1 MRSDF
6 GLRIILIIYL
16 FFNSLFFLYYLSGGL
31 LVGDF
36 KERFGSLP
44 PEVLCIGFFI
54 NIVTLFLLLVIYRVC
69 AHVKMNKHI
78 RIRNSYFVDLT
89 LLIVSFFYIFCV
101 GYYGVG
107 VAGVDESTLNVSKFV
122 LYTYAILQPNF
133 IIMIYLFCYYHSPRP
148 IYWLIFL
155 IFIVS
160 SMLSGATIN
169 FIFFFLLWASYSNK
183 RRLVMCFLAVGIFI
197 SPLIRF
203 LKFVV
208 IEYKRVLAS
217 GGNAD
222 ILRVVSIYKTDDMSL
237 WDTYLFFVKSTFS
250 RFEMTSSSS
259 FILEYSHKIRAAADS
274 IGVIYPQNEYF
285 IYNFF
290 AKTFGF
296 VSDSGAMT
304 LQYIFANYLSGS
316 TDWNAQIGLTGYAL
330 INGVTALSVYALVF
344 VLLILSVIVSR
355 LLRGDG
361 AILLL
366 TAIYIVVVLWHG
378 WVVAYI
384 YYFHALLLFMSL
396 VLMANYISK
405 LFTLKVT
412 R

>member
-6 GLRIILIIYL
+6 GLKIILIIYL
-16 FFNSLFFLYYLSGGL
+16 SFNFLFYLYYSFGGDL
-31 LVGDF
+31 AGDF
-36 KERFGSLP
+36 KEKFGSLS
-44 PEVLCIGFFI
+44 PEVLFFGFFI
-54 NIVTLFLLLVIYRVC
+54 NILSLLSLLVTYKVC
-69 AHVKMNKHI
+69 SLIKISKHI
-78 RIRNSYFVDLT
+78 RIRNSYFVDFI
-89 LLIVSFFYIFCV
+89 LLVVCFFYIVCV
-101 GYYGVG
+101 SYYGVG
-107 VAGVDESTLNVSKFV
+107 VAGVDDSTLNVSKFV
-122 LYTYAILQPNF
+122 LYTYAVLQPNF
-133 IIMIYLFCYYHSPRP
+133 LVMIYLFCYYHSPRP
-148 IYWLIFL
+148 IYWVIFSVFV
-155 IFIVS
+155 IS
-160 SMLSGATIN
+160 SVLSGATVNLIL
-169 FIFFFLLWASYSNK
+169 FFLLWASYSNK
-183 RRLVMCFLAVGIFI
+183 RRLVVCFLFFGILI

-203 LKFVV
+203 VKFVA
-208 IEYKRVLAS
+208 IEYRRNLTSGESSGVLQA
-217 GGNAD
+217 
-222 ILRVVSIYKTDDMSL
+222 VSTYKTGDMSL

-259 FILEYSHKIRAAADS
+259 FILEYSHKISSAADS

-304 LQYIFANYLSGS
+304 LQYIFANYLSGA